1 MEISSPVA
9 GWVVRKAA
17 QKSGGLGSGP
27 RAAVKALIHGDGGL
41 DQENGQGP
49 ARCLQLIPGAA
60 WTRLCGVA
68 VLRITSLVK
77 NGRQ

>member
-27 RAAVKALIHGDGGL
+27 RAAVKALIHGETGWTRRMAKGL
-41 DQENGQGP
+41 
-49 ARCLQLIPGAA
+49 PGA
-60 WTRLCGVA
+60 CGLFQGQLGPDCVE
-68 VLRITSLVK
+68 
-77 NGRQ
+77 